1 MSNLVTKPSPEAS
14 TERWVEVGKLDRRRY
29 WVKFIQQI
37 PDPLVENPSKLD
49 SIISC
54 YGMYH
59 TPDGSLVK
67 LGKIIAGFIRDGLI
81 PVELTQKK
89 D

>member
-14 TERWVEVGKLDRRRY
+14 TERWVEVGKLDKRRY
-29 WVKFIQQI
+29 LVKYYCRPPTQ
-37 PDPLVENPSKLD
+37 DCMWL
-49 SIISC
+49 
-54 YGMYH
+54 GTYH
-59 TPDGSLVK
+59 TLDGSLVN

-81 PVELTQKK
+81 PVELKK